1 MRQVVLDTE
10 TTGLEVSDNH
20 RVIEIGAVEIV
31 NRKLTGQYFHYY
43 LNPER
48 EVDQGAF
55 DVHGIATDFLKDKPL
70 FKSISEELLKFLNND
85 ALVIHNAPFD
95 LAFLNNEFLLAGIDI
110 ENLEKRH
117 EIVDTLSLA
126 REKHPGQKNN
136 LDALCKRYEVDN
148 SSRT

>member
-1 MRQVVLDTE
+1 MLCHAHRKHLDQ
-10 TTGLEVSDNH
+10 L
-20 RVIEIGAVEIV
+20 RV
-31 NRKLTGQYFHYY
+31 H
-43 LNPER
+43 ER

-110 ENLEKRH
+110 ENLDFLYR
-117 EIVDTLSLA
+117 SLPIKT
-126 REKHPGQKNN
+126 R
-136 LDALCKRYEVDN
+136 C
-148 SSRT
+148 